1 MIVRRA
7 LALVGATFIAVG
19 VFMPILG
26 IPVFRDQSIMQL
38 RPNAGWILLGLAA
51 VTLLIVLTKR
61 IALLY
66 VPGILAVVLLSYTLI
81 AMQGRRDQIQSDI
94 KTNVAN
100 TPVRGLVH
108 GFVGSASLRFGWP
121 LMMLGAVTIVAVPLV
136 GSRMQR
142 RRREEEPAPDQ
153 VSKKSEIT
161 L

>member
-7 LALVGATFIAVG
+7 LAVLGAILIAVG

-26 IPVFRDQSIMQL
+26 IPVFHDQSIMQL
-38 RPNAGWILLGLAA
+38 RPNAGWILLGLAV
-51 VTLLIVLTKR
+51 VTVLIVLTKKLG
-61 IALLY
+61 LLY
-66 VPGILAVVLLSYTLI
+66 VPGILAVVLLSYTLV
-81 AMQGRRDQIQSDI
+81 AMQGRRDRIQSDI
-94 KTNVAN
+94 KSNVAN

-142 RRREEEPAPDQ
+142 RRKEEEPAQIQADT
-153 VSKKSEIT
+153 KSGVHS
-161 L
+161 